1 MPAAP
6 IKVQDL
12 ADEINRMREREAGM
26 TVQLSR
32 AEANLQRKMEMIEI
46 LKGQLDEADK
56 KSSMAMTVAER
67 MKMQEQLLQAQT
79 HADQLK
85 KEIETER
92 AQNSANIQELE
103 AKLEEECL
111 NSKEMLAEL
120 RQIRAEKDSE
130 AAVAASTIKALTDE
144 RNMLRMEMAALQS
157 EGNMLRN
164 ELSTVQFQ
172 QQELQQMRKDYANL
186 DEVVQSSKIDNLAL
200 SAQIKF
206 LSTQLQEAKNAEIA
220 GEALKQTMVPAVP
233 LSDHNDEQARFYEQ
247 EVRSFNPQP
256 SFPPSFVSLLCVVFS
271 LDQNGK
277 TYQSIT
283 LTAIWI
289 PHLESRF

>member
-56 KSSMAMTVAER
+56 KSSMAMPVAER

-79 HADQLK
+79 QADQLK

-103 AKLEEECL
+103 AKLEEERL

-144 RNMLRMEMAALQS
+144 RNMLRMELAALQS

-172 QQELQQMRKDYANL
+172 QQELQQMRQDYANL

-220 GEALKQTMVPAVP
+220 GEAFKKTMVPAVP
-233 LSDHNDEQARFYEQ
+233 LTDHNDEQARFYEQ
-247 EVRSFNPQP
+247 EVRSLTPQP
-256 SFPPSFVSLLCVVFS
+256 SFPPSFVSLLSVVFS
-271 LDQNGK
+271 LD
-277 TYQSIT
+277 
-283 LTAIWI
+283 
-289 PHLESRF
+289 